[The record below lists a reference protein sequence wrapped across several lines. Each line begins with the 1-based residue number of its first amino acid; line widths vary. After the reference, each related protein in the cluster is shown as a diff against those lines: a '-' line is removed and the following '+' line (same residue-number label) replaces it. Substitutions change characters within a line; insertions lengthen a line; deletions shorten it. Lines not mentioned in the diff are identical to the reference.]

1 MSKVEINNLEAG
13 QQTGKTTGPGN
24 DRAGEKKRTFM
35 LILGPAVALFI
46 LLLPVPEGM
55 PILAWRTAAVMVWMA
70 IWWATEVLPVAVT
83 AFLPLVLFT
92 PLGIATF
99 KASAA
104 PYANPNIY
112 LFLGGFIMAA
122 AIERWNLH
130 LRIALGVLRL
140 VGSDSRAMIGGF
152 MLASAVLSM
161 WMSNTSTTMM
171 LLPIGLSIVTVVT
184 TTVIGLSAYQKQ
196 NFQAAMML
204 GIAYAAT
211 IGGVA
216 TLVGTPPNALLASFM
231 EQEYD
236 MQIGFARWM
245 LIGLPVSLTL
255 LPIAWWVLTRRA
267 FPVDFNAGP
276 ETTKKLV
283 QLREDLGPMSIAER
297 RVAIIFAVLALSW
310 MLRPFLNGIAG
321 LEGLNDAGLA
331 MTIAVI
337 LFLVPSGQ
345 GDGQALMNWDR
356 AAQLPWGIL
365 ILFGGGLSLAAAV
378 SGTGLAQWLG
388 ASLAPLGGYGIWVL
402 VIATVLLVVFL
413 TELTSNLATTAAF
426 LPVVAAVAVELGYSP
441 VLLAVPVALAA
452 SCAFMLPVA
461 TPPNAIV
468 FSSGLLTI
476 RQMAKAGV
484 AMNLL
489 ALILISLVALLLVPI
504 IL

>member
-1 MSKVEINNLEAG
+1 MSKVAISN
-13 QQTGKTTGPGN
+13 QTTEKPVSSPGSFG
-24 DRAGEKKRTFM
+24 DEKKRTA
-35 LILGPAVALFI
+35 LLLLGPGLALLM
-46 LLLPVPEGM
+46 LLFPEPAGM
-55 PILAWRTAAVMVWMA
+55 PVLAWRAAAVMVWMA
-70 IWWATEVLPVAVT
+70 VWWATEVLPVAVT

-104 PYANPNIY
+104 PYANANIY

-130 LRIALGVLRL
+130 LRIALAVLRL

-152 MLASAVLSM
+152 MLASALLSM

-184 TTVIGLSAYQKQ
+184 TTVIDLSDTQKR

-211 IGGVA
+211 IGGIA

-245 LIGLPVSLTL
+245 FVGIPVSLTL
-255 LPIAWWVLTRRA
+255 LPIAWWMLTRRT
-267 FPVDFNAGP
+267 FPIDFNAGP
-276 ETTKKLV
+276 ETTTKLQ
-283 QLREDLGPMSIAER
+283 QLREDLGPMSVAEK
-297 RVAIIFAVLALSW
+297 RVGAIFAVLALSW
-310 MLRPFLNGIAG
+310 MCRPLLNNIAG

-331 MTIAVI
+331 MTIAVV

-345 GDGQALMNWDR
+345 GDGQALMSWDR

-365 ILFGGGLSLAAAV
+365 ILFGGGLSLASAV
-378 SGTGLAQWLG
+378 SATGLAEWLG
-388 ASLAPLGGYGIWVL
+388 GSLAPLGAYGIWVL
-402 VIATVLLVVFL
+402 VVATILLVVFL

-426 LPVVAAVAVELGYSP
+426 LPVVAAVAVELGQSP
-441 VLLAVPVALAA
+441 ILLAVPVALAA

-476 RQMAKAGV
+476 RQMARAGV
-484 AMNLL
+484 TLNLL
-489 ALILISLVALLLVPI
+489 SLILLSLIVLLLVPI
-504 IL
+504 VF